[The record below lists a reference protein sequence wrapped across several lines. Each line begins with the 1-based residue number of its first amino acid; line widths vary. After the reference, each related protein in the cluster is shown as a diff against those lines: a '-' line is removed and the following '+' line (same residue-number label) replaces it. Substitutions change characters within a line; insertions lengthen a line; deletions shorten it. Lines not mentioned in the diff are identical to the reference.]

1 MCSSFSTVTSEPTA
15 IVDSTLGGGL
25 NGVWRRGAS
34 DPEWEMRL
42 VLTKCQS
49 GGFKVRVVWGPACV
63 LEGLEGKGTFP
74 LHANGWDEGVR
85 VGMAF
90 LVVGPGGQR
99 HGGREGPDASWEIP
113 AVKGLEHPWSAALV
127 CSSLGGAPQWVWG
140 PKAWQPS
147 SWASGQHSSSA
158 SSCFIH

>member
-1 MCSSFSTVTSEPTA
+1 M
-15 IVDSTLGGGL
+15 DSTLGGGL
-25 NGVWRRGAS
+25 NGAWRRGAS

-49 GGFKVRVVWGPACV
+49 SGFKVRVVWGPACV

-74 LHANGWDEGVR
+74 LHAYGWDEGVR

-127 CSSLGGAPQWVWG
+127 CSSLGGG
-140 PKAWQPS
+140 PH
-147 SWASGQHSSSA
+147 SGSGDQKLGNRLSGLAVSTA
-158 SSCFIH
+158 ALLLVVLDIELL